1 MDNFIV
7 IIFKDG
13 EILYPVQLT
22 NGDRAIISRDQS
34 INFVNFINEGYIPTY
49 KSFDVAKEKFL
60 KNYENLI
67 PKNSTIYIAEINNDC
82 TEIKHYKYSHYP
94 F

>member
-7 IIFKDG
+7 VIFKDG
-13 EILYPVQLT
+13 EILYPVQLK
-22 NGDRAIISRDQS
+22 NGDRVIITRDAS
-34 INFVNFINEGYIPTY
+34 IDFVKFINEGRIPTY
-49 KSFDVAKEKFL
+49 TSFDDAKEKFL

-67 PKNSTIYIAEINNDC
+67 PKNSTIYIAKINNDC

-94 F
+94 V